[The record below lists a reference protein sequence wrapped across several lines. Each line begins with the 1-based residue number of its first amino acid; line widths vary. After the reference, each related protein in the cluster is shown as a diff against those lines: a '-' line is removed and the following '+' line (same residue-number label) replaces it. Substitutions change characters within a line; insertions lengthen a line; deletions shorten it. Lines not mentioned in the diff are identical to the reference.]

1 MYLTGR
7 AVGLAAIGFVAVAF
21 APRWQ
26 TVLLWAGLWALVV
39 LADVLLAPSPRTL
52 EARRQ
57 QPAAVRLDESAQS
70 QLVLTNP
77 GNRTMSL
84 HVRDAWVP
92 SAGAAANRHSVTI
105 PAGQSRRVRT
115 GLLPTRRGERRAD
128 LVTIRSRG
136 PLTVAGRQT
145 SLEAPASLMVLPPF
159 RSRKHLPSR
168 LALLREMDGRTAVLT
183 RGEGTEFDSLRE
195 YVIGDDVRAID
206 WRATARSGD
215 VVVRT
220 WRPERDRRVLIVVDT
235 GRLSAVRL
243 GDETRLDAQIEATL
257 LLAALASH
265 AGDRVD
271 VVAVDTEVRARVA
284 GERGPKLMN
293 ELAEK
298 LAPLEPSLVETNW
311 TTVAT
316 VVRQQLS
323 QRALVVLLTA
333 LDPSTIGNGILPVAR
348 ALAADHTTVLA
359 AASDPELAQM
369 REEIATPSDA
379 FLAAASERTELEHD
393 VTEHRLRSRG
403 VEVVE
408 SAADSIA
415 PALADTYL
423 RLKRAGRL

>member
-1 MYLTGR
+1 MFFTGR
-7 AVGLAAIGFVAVAF
+7 AVWLAAIGLVAVAF

-26 TVLLWAGLWALVV
+26 TVLLWAGIVV
-39 LADVLLAPSPRTL
+39 LLVAADILLAPSPRAL
-52 EARRQ
+52 QVSRQ
-57 QPAAVRLDESAQS
+57 TPSAVRLDEPSQS
-70 QLVLTNP
+70 TLVITNP
-77 GNRTMSL
+77 SKRNVALR
-84 HVRDAWVP
+84 VRDAWVP
-92 SAGAAANRHSVTI
+92 SAGAIDNRHRVTI
-105 PAGQSRRVRT
+105 PAGESRRLRT
-115 GLLPTRRGERRAD
+115 PLLPARRGERRAD

-136 PLTVAGRQT
+136 PLTLAGRQA
-145 SLEAPASLMVLPPF
+145 SHEAPASLMVLPPF

-183 RGEGTEFDSLRE
+183 RGQGTEFDSLRE

-206 WRATARSGD
+206 WRATARAGD

-220 WRPERDRRVLIVVDT
+220 WRPERDRRVLIVIDT

-271 VVAVDTEVRARVA
+271 VVAIDTEVRARVA

-293 ELAEK
+293 ELAAK
-298 LAPLEPSLVETNW
+298 LAPLEPALVETNW
-311 TTVAT
+311 TQVAT

-323 QRALVVLLTA
+323 QRALVVVLTA
-333 LDPSTIGNGILPVAR
+333 LDPSAINNGILPVAR

-359 AASDPELAQM
+359 AASDPGLDAM
-369 REEIATPSDA
+369 RENVATPAEA
-379 FLAAASERTELEHD
+379 FLAAAAERTGLEHD
-393 VTEHRLRSRG
+393 VTEYRLRSRG
-403 VEVVE
+403 VDVVE
-408 SAADSIA
+408 APADTLA
-415 PALADTYL
+415 PALADAYL